1 LSEVGSAVA
10 IRLWWNGSKGLSIA
24 NWDESFAIWIFLRN
38 GVEVES
44 VGDDPLV
51 VVGHW
56 SLGEREKASKLLKGR
71 EE

>member
-1 LSEVGSAVA
+1 MRGVSSLTG
-10 IRLWWNGSKGLSIA
+10 K
-24 NWDESFAIWIFLRN
+24 SFAIWIFLKN

-56 SLGEREKASKLLKGR
+56 SFGERASKVLKGK

>member
-1 LSEVGSAVA
+1 M
-10 IRLWWNGSKGLSIA
+10 RPCWNSNKGCSIA
-24 NWDESFAIWIFLRN
+24 NWDKTFAICIFLRN

-56 SLGEREKASKLLKGR
+56 SFGERASKVLKGKR
-71 EE
+71 NDLMK

>member
-1 LSEVGSAVA
+1 
-10 IRLWWNGSKGLSIA
+10 LSIA
-24 NWDESFAIWIFLRN
+24 NWDKSFAIWIFLGD
-38 GVEVES
+38 GVEVET

-56 SLGEREKASKLLKGR
+56 SLGERTSKLLKGK